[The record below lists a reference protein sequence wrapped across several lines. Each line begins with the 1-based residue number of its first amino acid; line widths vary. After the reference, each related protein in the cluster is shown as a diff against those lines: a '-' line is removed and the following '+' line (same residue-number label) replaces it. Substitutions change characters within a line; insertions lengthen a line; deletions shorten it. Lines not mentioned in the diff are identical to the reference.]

1 MTKLISSIEYILNFF
16 FKWRM
21 RILSAVFFLSFL
33 AGKFFYLKKP
43 LMWIKPTNH
52 EITTFQ
58 SPILAL
64 ESSLRLKIFISALHP
79 FCTSE

>member
-1 MTKLISSIEYILNFF
+1 MAHAYFERRIFSKFF
-16 FKWRM
+16 G
-21 RILSAVFFLSFL
+21 
-33 AGKFFYLKKP
+33 GKIFYLKKP

-52 EITTFQ
+52 ELTTFQ

-64 ESSLRLKIFISALHP
+64 ESSLWLKIFISALNP

>member
-1 MTKLISSIEYILNFF
+1 MAHAYFERRIFSKFF
-16 FKWRM
+16 G
-21 RILSAVFFLSFL
+21 
-33 AGKFFYLKKP
+33 GKIFYLKKP

-64 ESSLRLKIFISALHP
+64 ESSL
-79 FCTSE
+79 

>member
-1 MTKLISSIEYILNFF
+1 MAHAYFERRIFSKFF
-16 FKWRM
+16 G
-21 RILSAVFFLSFL
+21 
-33 AGKFFYLKKP
+33 GKIFYLKKP
-43 LMWIKPTNH
+43 LMRIKPTNH

-64 ESSLRLKIFISALHP
+64 ESSLWLKIFISALHP